1 MQYDLSSFNVR
12 IIPMTEAKQDLI
24 ELSTNPLDEW
34 INTHYDELCA
44 GMTCKNA
51 LFCKP
56 SDMKDKNFQ
65 MSIKDKCD
73 RKQRRIDGKQTWCY
87 VLKEEMKGL
96 YKQVE
101 PNDNEDSFT
110 DDEIPVNEA
119 L

>member
-1 MQYDLSSFNVR
+1 
-12 IIPMTEAKQDLI
+12 
-24 ELSTNPLDEW
+24 
-34 INTHYDELCA
+34 
-44 GMTCKNA
+44 
-51 LFCKP
+51 
-56 SDMKDKNFQ
+56 

-73 RKQRRIDGKQTWCY
+73 KKQRRIDGKQTWYY

-101 PNDNEDSFT
+101 PNDNEDSFP